1 MAHKPDDFNGLPLS
15 QRVQNLRR
23 DAWWF
28 VVRIIQR
35 LLSGSRGEVSALEQA
50 LRLQERLVI
59 VALVVASVFPALLL
73 LAYFAFTTAD
83 PVAFETESR
92 QRAERE
98 ADALALDVSKP
109 MATFETE
116 LARRIRQGASP
127 LLRLDQLHPH
137 LRVALQFDKTP
148 ALVAPFTQDTP
159 GFEDAGVL
167 VRGPY
172 ARAVA
177 LDRAGGPPEPILAA
191 YEAVARSSMELG
203 ARGLAQLGRGRLL
216 ARLGRTDEAIE
227 AFNLAASEAKEARDP
242 WGFRIQ
248 DLAKYEIASLRLNQ
262 PGGPDTS
269 PAQALV
275 EDLLATEWSVG
286 RGNEAAI
293 ARNTLSLLTAR
304 GLKQSWVAEASN
316 RVGERTRLLFWA
328 ERLMRE
334 SAVILRQ
341 SSDKPAGGT
350 EIRWELGTRA
360 LWAIY
365 PGPSGGVYAFAF
377 DWNTIREELND
388 RARGFLNR
396 DGPLTAW
403 LKVPTETE
411 EDLPGVVLATKE
423 LAWVPGASL
432 VIKKGP
438 QFEAETQARSRQIWL
453 RNAAVLVSLATLV
466 LGVLFT
472 VRLVNRELDLAQL
485 KTRFAAN
492 VSHELR
498 SPLTQIRL
506 KAEALSLGLA
516 DTPEEQMEYYR
527 AIVRESE
534 RLGRLVDDVLD
545 YAVLPSGRN
554 NLAPRVRM
562 GSMVDTV
569 HRALDSIRASEEV
582 RRMELDVD
590 LPDDL
595 PVVAHDADA
604 VVRCVINLVS
614 NAAKYSKESNWIGIR
629 ARAVDGAV
637 EVSVS
642 DRGIGINPNEL
653 DKIFDPFVRSAD
665 PRVGTKKGAGLG
677 LTMTA
682 EIMKAHGGKVL
693 VQSRL
698 GKGSTFTLRFPLS
711 SHSHTSRTVDPT
723 RDPHR

>member
-1 MAHKPDDFNGLPLS
+1 MAERRDRPPGLPFA

-59 VALVVASVFPALLL
+59 VAMVVASVVPALLL
-73 LAYFAFTTAD
+73 LAYFALTAAD
-83 PVAFETESR
+83 PVSFETESR
-92 QRAERE
+92 AQ
-98 ADALALDVSKP
+98 ADVAVKKLYDDVQKP
-109 MATFETE
+109 MIAFEKE
-116 LARRIRQGASP
+116 LNRRLAVGASP
-127 LLRLDQLHPH
+127 MLRLDQLHPQ
-137 LRVALQFDKTP
+137 LRVALQFDSDNK
-148 ALVAPFTQDTP
+148 LESPFKP
-159 GFEDAGVL
+159 ELSLGYEDSTVL
-167 VRGPY
+167 LRGPF
-172 ARAVA
+172 ARAAA
-177 LDRAGGPPEPILAA
+177 LDAAGGPPEPILAA
-191 YEAVARSSMELG
+191 YESVARTSL
-203 ARGLAQLGRGRLL
+203 ARGPKGLAHLGRARLL
-216 ARLGRTDEAIE
+216 SRLGRRDEA
-227 AFNLAASEAKEARDP
+227 LAAYRQAATDAGDARDP
-242 WGFRIQ
+242 WGFRIE
-248 DLAKYEIASLRLNQ
+248 DLARFESASLLLDGSRDEGVIASR
-262 PGGPDTS
+262 
-269 PAQALV
+269 ALV
-275 EDLLATEWSVG
+275 EDLLAENWVIG
-286 RGNEAAI
+286 RGGEAAI
-293 ARNTLSLLTAR
+293 ARRALSLIHGPGPDPA
-304 GLKQSWVAEASN
+304 WAADAFN
-316 RVGERTRLLFWA
+316 RVSERSRLLFWA
-328 ERLMRE
+328 ERLLRE
-334 SAVILRQ
+334 SAVILVK
-341 SSDKPAGGT
+341 ST
-350 EIRWELGTRA
+350 ELPETTPGLRWQLGTRA
-360 LWAIY
+360 LWAIRSM
-365 PGPSGGVYAFAF
+365 PDKGQLAFAF
-377 DWNTIREELND
+377 DWNTIREDLND
-388 RARGFLNR
+388 RARSALIR
-396 DGPLTAW
+396 DGPITAW
-403 LKVPTETE
+403 LKVPSELDV
-411 EDLPGVVLATKE
+411 DLPGVVLVTQD
-423 LAWVPGASL
+423 LPWVPGASL

-438 QFEAETQARSRQIWL
+438 QFDSQTAARARQIWL
-453 RNAAVLVSLATLV
+453 RNAAVLLSLTTLI

-472 VRLVNRELDLAQL
+472 VRLVNREMDLAQL

-506 KAEALSLGLA
+506 KAEALTLGLA
-516 DTPEEQMEYYR
+516 DTPEEQQEYYR

-534 RLGRLVDDVLD
+534 RLSRLVDDVLD

-562 GSMVDTV
+562 GSMVETV
-569 HRALDSIRASEEV
+569 QRALDSIRSSEEV

-629 ARAVDGAV
+629 ARPADGAV

-642 DRGIGINPNEL
+642 DRGIGIHPNEL

-711 SHSHTSRTVDPT
+711 SHSHTSRTSDPT
-723 RDPHR
+723 RDRR